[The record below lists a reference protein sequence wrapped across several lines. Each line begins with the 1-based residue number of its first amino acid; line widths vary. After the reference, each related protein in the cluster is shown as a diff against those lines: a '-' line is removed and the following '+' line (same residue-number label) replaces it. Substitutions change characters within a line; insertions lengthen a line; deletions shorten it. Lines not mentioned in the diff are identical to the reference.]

1 MPGRRRRRGLTRVAY
16 WAAHWAL
23 FCWLIAAPLH
33 ATSLRV
39 GEHDGFSR
47 VVFSVTPGV
56 TQSVTPDS
64 DKLLLHLAGAG
75 AVPGAAR
82 GLRNVKSIEGG
93 QDQAVLL
100 LSPGCQPRIWRTG
113 ALIVVDIY
121 SPGVSPPGAPI
132 SKKIATPQG
141 AAAPVAP
148 REAAHRAET
157 PHAAQPEFTLV
168 PVEQAP
174 LPPPAKSA
182 NHADS
187 APAPA
192 TPPAAVPGATPKTVP
207 APALPP
213 AGADAGESLVAERLP
228 DDAVLGEAA
237 ILVPFD
243 SMVAA
248 AAFPRGGL
256 AHVIFDDSKPVDL
269 AALKDDPVF
278 GSARVT
284 LLPAATHLTLRMPDG
299 AALRL
304 QHRKD
309 GWVIAV
315 RAGGRAGPS
324 AELKAQEGA
333 LAIGTPQPADT
344 IVMDDKAT
352 GGRLLVGTVLGEG
365 PGVAVPHVSAEFSV
379 LPSWAG
385 VLVAA
390 NSDRLSLRAG
400 SGAFVLSAASGPALS
415 GILGGSAALV
425 AEAAALTRHFDF
437 PPLPT
442 PALLT
447 RLRAALHAA
456 AAAPRLNRLAPRLQT
471 AQAML
476 ALGLDREAGGSLR
489 AAQQDDPAQATT
501 PDEAALL
508 AMADWLAGLDAGI
521 AFNDPTL
528 GKSDEI
534 ALWRGLTAPATA
546 DQRQQAA
553 AVAATWRLL
562 LAYPEPLRRR
572 LLRPAAETMLQ
583 GGQEQAA
590 DDLMAKL
597 PDPTLDDLRA
607 ASLMRHHRDTD
618 ALVLLDKVAAASDR
632 RRAAE
637 AARQAIEL
645 RLAAHLITPSQAAT
659 ALDSSLY
666 AWRSDPVEIAQRLRI
681 AVLRTQSGE
690 WRRALALLHD
700 TDTLFPAAHEQM
712 RQAEVAVMTDL
723 LRAGQAQRLSP
734 LDLVALVDEN
744 ADLLAGKEASATLAP
759 VLIDKLL
766 ALDLPSRAEPIL
778 ARLMAATDTGE
789 PKATLGGRLAAL
801 RLENG
806 DTAGATVALQ
816 ASEAPD
822 LGPALQTTR
831 AVLHA
836 RILAESGQE
845 DAALAVLADMTDQ
858 DALQLRAR
866 LLENRKDWHGA
877 EAVLRAL
884 VHATVPAQGAL
895 SVSQQDLILRA
906 ASAAA
911 QAGDIAVLRHLQD
924 DDGGRM
930 DAGPRSA
937 LFKALAQ
944 QPVQS
949 LTDLPRSGRE
959 AEAARAVPAALASF
973 EGH

>member
-1 MPGRRRRRGLTRVAY
+1 MPGRRRRRGLTRVAH

-56 TQSVTPDS
+56 TQSVTPDG

-299 AALRL
+299 VALRL

-385 VLVAA
+385 RAGGRKQRPSVAA
-390 NSDRLSLRAG
+390 RRVGRVRAERRERPGAERHTGWQRGFGGRGGRADTAFRFSAVTDAGAADPVARCAARGRRGPSPEPSGAAAANRPGHAGAGAG
-400 SGAFVLSAASGPALS
+400 SGG
-415 GILGGSAALV
+415 
-425 AEAAALTRHFDF
+425 RW
-437 PPLPT
+437 
-442 PALLT
+442 
-447 RLRAALHAA
+447 
-456 AAAPRLNRLAPRLQT
+456 
-471 AQAML
+471 
-476 ALGLDREAGGSLR
+476 
-489 AAQQDDPAQATT
+489 
-501 PDEAALL
+501 LL
-508 AMADWLAGLDAGI
+508 ARGAAGRPGAG
-521 AFNDPTL
+521 N
-528 GKSDEI
+528 
-534 ALWRGLTAPATA
+534 
-546 DQRQQAA
+546 
-553 AVAATWRLL
+553 
-562 LAYPEPLRRR
+562 
-572 LLRPAAETMLQ
+572 
-583 GGQEQAA
+583 
-590 DDLMAKL
+590 
-597 PDPTLDDLRA
+597 
-607 ASLMRHHRDTD
+607 H
-618 ALVLLDKVAAASDR
+618 
-632 RRAAE
+632 
-637 AARQAIEL
+637 
-645 RLAAHLITPSQAAT
+645 
-659 ALDSSLY
+659 
-666 AWRSDPVEIAQRLRI
+666 
-681 AVLRTQSGE
+681 
-690 WRRALALLHD
+690 
-700 TDTLFPAAHEQM
+700 
-712 RQAEVAVMTDL
+712 
-723 LRAGQAQRLSP
+723 
-734 LDLVALVDEN
+734 
-744 ADLLAGKEASATLAP
+744 
-759 VLIDKLL
+759 
-766 ALDLPSRAEPIL
+766 
-778 ARLMAATDTGE
+778 TG
-789 PKATLGGRLAAL
+789 
-801 RLENG
+801 
-806 DTAGATVALQ
+806 
-816 ASEAPD
+816 
-822 LGPALQTTR
+822 
-831 AVLHA
+831 
-836 RILAESGQE
+836 
-845 DAALAVLADMTDQ
+845 
-858 DALQLRAR
+858 
-866 LLENRKDWHGA
+866 
-877 EAVLRAL
+877 
-884 VHATVPAQGAL
+884 
-895 SVSQQDLILRA
+895 
-906 ASAAA
+906 
-911 QAGDIAVLRHLQD
+911 
-924 DDGGRM
+924 
-930 DAGPRSA
+930 
-937 LFKALAQ
+937 
-944 QPVQS
+944 
-949 LTDLPRSGRE
+949 
-959 AEAARAVPAALASF
+959 
-973 EGH
+973 